1 MVKIIITFIYF
12 ESKLHWCLFLERG
25 YCTVEALI
33 SDPKQLRRGGIQKG
47 WMDRG
52 EKNPF
57 IK

>member
-12 ESKLHWCLFLERG
+12 ESNLHWCLFLERG

-33 SDPKQLRRGGIQKG
+33 SNPKRLGQGETQKG

-52 EKNPF
+52 EKKPF